1 MTKTLLFVFS
11 LISAVIISVI
21 LGITI
26 LGTKAIHTIQA
37 IKTVGKTEKA
47 YVLDKVSDKHVE
59 QVLYDYIDKN
69 IDKIVERIIENMRGK
84 GNEENKIAR
93 YKDLIFD
100 FSYPHT
106 GNENGQ
112 VVVAGFFDYSCGYC
126 KLVKDHIKQ
135 LINDNKIKYIFRDV
149 PILGDVSL
157 KVAKSALA
165 VYFIDES
172 KYFDF
177 HYAALDSKSTLS
189 DSDILKVV
197 KNVGITEDE
206 FNYSM
211 ENNKEKIEEML
222 NNSTRLVTDLGAG
235 GVPFIIIGNDLFVGV
250 TDLSILRKAVDK
262 QLAAI
267 NHYE

>member
-1 MTKTLLFVFS
+1 MTKTLLLVFS
-11 LISAVIISVI
+11 LILTVIISVI
-21 LGITI
+21 LAITI
-26 LGTKAIHTIQA
+26 FTTKTLQ
-37 IKTVGKTEKA
+37 TVQSLGKTEKA
-47 YVLDKVSDKHVE
+47 YIPDKVSDKYIE

-69 IDKIVERIIENMRGK
+69 IDKIVERIIENMREK

-93 YKDLIFD
+93 YKDFIFD
-100 FSYPHT
+100 FSYPNT
-106 GNENGQ
+106 GNENSQ

-126 KLVKDHIKQ
+126 KLIKDNIKQ

-149 PILGDVSL
+149 PILGNASL

-165 VYFIDES
+165 VYFVDQS

-189 DSDILKVV
+189 DSDILNIV
-197 KNVGITEDE
+197 KNMGMSEDE

-211 ENNKEKIEEML
+211 KNNKDKIEQML

-235 GVPFIIIGNDLFVGV
+235 GVPFIIIGSDLFVGV

-267 NHYE
+267 NYHK